1 MLYTHMLK
9 TLLFSKGSASPEPG
23 STSLLRQAAARSSA
37 AQAFAPFILGGGG
50 GLGWRRCYTES
61 MVGPS
66 KGFEERKPK
75 IRR

>member
-50 GLGWRRCYTES
+50 FGVAEVLYRVHGRAE
-61 MVGPS
+61 
-66 KGFEERKPK
+66 
-75 IRR
+75 